1 MAISLPGEVFTFQIL
16 FLDGTGTPVA
26 PPDPSIEVFAFT
38 PSGSKVTLVAAG
50 TAMSPVAG
58 DTGRYVYIYAV
69 PSPWVYQPTMY
80 GVMQGTDPMTSTV
93 ILAEMDVDVI
103 QNTASLTVLNNGVV
117 VSAEVSSMNIA
128 GSGVTVTS
136 STPGSVDIVVPQA
149 QGRGL
154 IAQFVRGG

>member
-16 FLDGTGTPVA
+16 FLDGTGNPVT
-26 PPDPSIEVFAFT
+26 PPDPTIEVFAFT
-38 PSGSKVTLVAAG
+38 PSGSKVTLVAPG

-58 DTGRYVYIYAV
+58 DTGRYVYIYPV
-69 PSPWVYQPTMY
+69 PSTWVYQPTMY
-80 GVMQGTDPMTSTV
+80 GVMQGTDPLTATV

>member
-16 FLDGTGTPVA
+16 FLDGTGNPVT
-26 PPDPSIEVFAFT
+26 PPDPTIEVFAFDPGGT
-38 PSGSKVTLVAAG
+38 KVTLVAAG
-50 TAMSPVAG
+50 TAMSPLVA
-58 DTGRYVYIYAV
+58 DPGRFVYIYVV
-69 PSPWVYQPTMY
+69 PSPWPYQPTMY
-80 GVMQGTDPMTSTV
+80 GVMQGTDPLTSTT

-117 VSAEVSSMNIA
+117 VSAEVASMNIT
-128 GSGVTVTS
+128 GTGVTVTS
-136 STPGSVDIVVPQA
+136 ATPGSVDIVVPQA